1 MKPLTTIA
9 GIYLASVAVS
19 SAITITFD
27 DLKTA
32 GLIGISMPAGYE
44 GPQWTGF
51 QVRNGESAVINSP
64 NNPYHNAVVS
74 PDNVAGNIDGR
85 SATISSSTAFN
96 LDSAYLT
103 AVFVDSLDLKVEGFV
118 GTTLT
123 YDNTYFLNKSGPTLV
138 DFNYVGVD
146 KVEFITSGG
155 LVPIVGIGPDNEDF
169 AMDNL
174 NISVP
179 DASATSSL
187 LGIAFMGLCILRKKL
202 A

>member
-1 MKPLTTIA
+1 MKSLIAIA
-9 GIYLASVAVS
+9 GIYFASVAVS
-19 SAITITFD
+19 SAIIITFD
-27 DLKTA
+27 N
-32 GLIGISMPAGYE
+32 LITSPLGTIPMPAGYE
-44 GPQWTGF
+44 GFQWTGF
-51 QVRNGESAVINSP
+51 KVVNGESGVLNA
-64 NNPYHNAVVS
+64 YHNAVVS

-123 YDNTYFLNKSGPTLV
+123 YDNTYFLNKSDHRLI
-138 DFNYVGVD
+138 DFNYIGVD
-146 KVEFITSGG
+146 EVEFITSGG
-155 LVPIVGIGPDNEDF
+155 INPVVGVGPDIEDF

-179 DASATSSL
+179 DASTTSSL
-187 LGIAFMGLCILRKKL
+187 LGIAFIGMGILRL
-202 A
+202 RLSQLT